1 MSQDSNQWLKI
12 AGLLNESADPSEN
25 ILTEV
30 KEEAQA
36 PLAES
41 SVRQIVRKQIKR
53 ILSERTARK
62 DDIMYLQG
70 ILNTI
75 LGDNTVDTDGA
86 FGPQTANAIAQVQ
99 RNAGLE
105 ADGVVGP
112 KTYTAMAAVLDA
124 KDMDS
129 DLVLGELMADVP
141 MIGQSGLVDLAPE
154 PALDRDIEMPVM
166 NISVGDDASDKAA
179 ADALAMLTGDAS
191 LASKVGIQPED
202 RAAVAA
208 ALGQG
213 DVKVASVDPE
223 GKEVG
228 VLAGTREDGS
238 TIMIKIRN
246 RGGTALDLTEPE
258 RLSTD
263 FMSGNLLVDVD

>member
-213 DVKVASVDPE
+213 DVKIVSVDPS
-223 GKEVG
+223 GKEMKIDI
-228 VLAGTREDGS
+228 AGPEPGS
-238 TIMIKIRN
+238 ERTLTVIPKP
-246 RGGTALDLTEPE
+246 GLDLPGEPSG
-258 RLSTD
+258 LATG
-263 FMSGNLLVDVD
+263 FMSGDLMVKFD